1 MKFKGA
7 YLFSFLVVLL
17 VAGAAFL
24 PYPPKADKES
34 VLIQTILAGVNQ
46 LHYSPKEI
54 DDGFSEKVY
63 DLYLDRLDGGR
74 RWLTQAD
81 TEQLKPFR
89 HRLDD
94 EALAGTYAFFDKS
107 VELVEASLVKTQKYY
122 RDILAQPFDFSSKE
136 DIELDGDKK
145 PFAKNDAELKEYWRK
160 SMKYE
165 TLVRLNN
172 KMKEQDKLEEG
183 EEKKSVDVL
192 EKEAREAVLEVFDD
206 FYERMQKRRRTDWMS
221 DYLNAVT
228 NVFDPHTG
236 YFEPKDKAN
245 FDISMSGSLEGI
257 GARLQTD
264 GDYTKVSS
272 IVVGGPAWKD
282 KELEENDLIMKV
294 TQEGEEAGV
303 DVTGFHID
311 EVVKIIRGKK
321 GTKVTLTVKKV
332 DGNIKDVTIERDV
345 VILEEGFAKSVILD
359 YPGTA
364 EHIGYIKLP
373 RFYADFNGT
382 TGRSCAKDVAK
393 EIKKLKEKNVKG
405 IILDLRNNGGG
416 SLRDVVKMSGLFI
429 EKGPIVQVKARTSQ
443 PEVLQDRDQRVQYDG
458 PLVVMVNQFSA
469 SASEILAAALQDY
482 GRAVIVG
489 SNSTFGK
496 GTVQRFFDLD
506 QAIRG
511 NSDIKPLGE
520 VKMTIQK
527 FYRINGGS
535 TQLKGVT
542 PDIILPDR
550 YYLITELGERDNEFP
565 MEWTS
570 INPVQYTQDVYKI
583 KNLDQLKARSKAR
596 VSDNETFQLIMESAK
611 FLKDQRDRTS
621 YSMNME
627 TYQATRKSLEERS
640 EKYNDM
646 LQPIEGL
653 KVNNLE
659 VDLPGIE
666 VDESKKARNEDWVK
680 SISKDVYITETMA
693 IMSDMIGT
701 RVAAS
706 SLPKEK

>member
-1 MKFKGA
+1 MRYMKFKGA

-294 TQEGEEAGV
+294 
-303 DVTGFHID
+303 
-311 EVVKIIRGKK
+311 K
-321 GTKVTLTVKKV
+321 
-332 DGNIKDVTIERDV
+332 
-345 VILEEGFAKSVILD
+345 
-359 YPGTA
+359 
-364 EHIGYIKLP
+364 
-373 RFYADFNGT
+373 
-382 TGRSCAKDVAK
+382 
-393 EIKKLKEKNVKG
+393 
-405 IILDLRNNGGG
+405 
-416 SLRDVVKMSGLFI
+416 
-429 EKGPIVQVKARTSQ
+429 
-443 PEVLQDRDQRVQYDG
+443 
-458 PLVVMVNQFSA
+458 
-469 SASEILAAALQDY
+469 
-482 GRAVIVG
+482 
-489 SNSTFGK
+489 
-496 GTVQRFFDLD
+496 
-506 QAIRG
+506 QA
-511 NSDIKPLGE
+511 
-520 VKMTIQK
+520 
-527 FYRINGGS
+527 
-535 TQLKGVT
+535 
-542 PDIILPDR
+542 
-550 YYLITELGERDNEFP
+550 
-565 MEWTS
+565 
-570 INPVQYTQDVYKI
+570 
-583 KNLDQLKARSKAR
+583 
-596 VSDNETFQLIMESAK
+596 
-611 FLKDQRDRTS
+611 
-621 YSMNME
+621 
-627 TYQATRKSLEERS
+627 
-640 EKYNDM
+640 
-646 LQPIEGL
+646 
-653 KVNNLE
+653 
-659 VDLPGIE
+659 
-666 VDESKKARNEDWVK
+666 
-680 SISKDVYITETMA
+680 
-693 IMSDMIGT
+693 
-701 RVAAS
+701 
-706 SLPKEK
+706 